1 MASKKYG
8 TNEVKAR
15 KTLKRKKINI
25 NISLKGDEKEK
36 SEILHIRKKR
46 SNYTVQRERIKKVY
60 KRIEAK
66 GYKPID
72 PFSLKT
78 TKELLA
84 EGTDPEAY
92 ARMLSRMKTKDIK
105 KGLKVLDPETGIIFD
120 YSDLKEYEKE
130 KSSTDNRASFYDW
143 LRDVLDNAILPEGL
157 PMLTGKTWVDGGVLQ
172 TEYDRFR
179 NTMYNQIDKDEK
191 EDAITKEIKEDITST
206 VNSLLEVPYY
216 EMFHESII
224 TLSNLILNRPLTP
237 EESTFISDWSDYTN
251 GGASI

>member
-1 MASKKYG
+1 MAK
-8 TNEVKAR
+8 
-15 KTLKRKKINI
+15 
-25 NISLKGDEKEK
+25 
-36 SEILHIRKKR
+36 KKR
-46 SNYTVQRERIKKVY
+46 SEYTKQRERIKKVY
-60 KRIEAK
+60 KRIDEK

-72 PFSLKT
+72 AFNLKT

-143 LRDVLDNAILPEGL
+143 LRAVLDNAILPEGL
-157 PMLTGKTWVDGGVLQ
+157 PMLTGKTWVDDGVLQ

-179 NTMYNQIDKDEK
+179 NTMYTQIDKDEK
-191 EDAITKEIKEDITST
+191 EDAITLEIKEEITST
-206 VNSLLEVPYY
+206 VNGLLEVPYY

-224 TLSNLILNRPLTP
+224 TLSNLILNRSLTV

>member
-1 MASKKYG
+1 MAQ
-8 TNEVKAR
+8 
-15 KTLKRKKINI
+15 
-25 NISLKGDEKEK
+25 
-36 SEILHIRKKR
+36 KKR
-46 SNYTVQRERIKKVY
+46 SEYTKQRERIKKVY
-60 KRIEAK
+60 KRIEEK
-66 GYKPID
+66 GYKPIE
-72 PFSLKT
+72 PFNLKT

-84 EGTDPEAY
+84 EGVDVEAY

-143 LRDVLDNAILPEGL
+143 LRAVLDNAILPMGL
-157 PMLTGKTWVDGGVLQ
+157 PMLTGKTWVDGEVLQ

-179 NTMYNQIDKDEK
+179 NTMYTQIDKDEK
-191 EDAITKEIKEDITST
+191 EDAITLEIKEDITST
-206 VNSLLEVPYY
+206 VNGLLEVPYY

>member
-25 NISLKGDEKEK
+25 SLKGDEKEK
-36 SEILHIRKKR
+36 SEILHIKKKR
-46 SNYTVQRERIKKVY
+46 SNYTIQRERIKKVY
-60 KRIEAK
+60 KRIEEK
-66 GYKPID
+66 GYKSID
-72 PFSLKT
+72 SFNLKT

-130 KSSTDNRASFYDW
+130 KSSTYNRASFYDW

-157 PMLTGKTWVDGGVLQ
+157 PMLSGKTLVDGGVLQ

-179 NTMYNQIDKDEK
+179 NTMYAQIDKDEK
-191 EDAITKEIKEDITST
+191 EDAITLEIKEDITST
-206 VNSLLEVPYY
+206 VNGLLEVPYY

-224 TLSNLILNRPLTP
+224 TLSNLILNRPLAP
-237 EESTFISDWSDYTN
+237 EESTFISDWSDYTS

>member
-1 MASKKYG
+1 MAK
-8 TNEVKAR
+8 
-15 KTLKRKKINI
+15 
-25 NISLKGDEKEK
+25 
-36 SEILHIRKKR
+36 KKR
-46 SNYTVQRERIKKVY
+46 SEYTKQRERIKKVY
-60 KRIEAK
+60 KRIEEK
-66 GYKPID
+66 GYKPIE
-72 PFSLKT
+72 PFNLKT

-92 ARMLSRMKTKDIK
+92 ARLLKRMKTKDIK

-143 LRDVLDNAILPEGL
+143 LRTVLDNAILPMGL
-157 PMLTGKTWVDGGVLQ
+157 PMFTGKTWVDEEVLQ

-179 NTMYNQIDKDEK
+179 NTMYTQIDKDEK
-191 EDAITKEIKEDITST
+191 EDAISLEIKEDITST
-206 VNSLLEVPYY
+206 VNGLLEVPYY

>member
-1 MASKKYG
+1 MASKKYD
-8 TNEVKAR
+8 TNQVKAR
-15 KTLKRKKINI
+15 KMLKRKKINI

-36 SEILHIRKKR
+36 SEILHIKKKR

-72 PFSLKT
+72 SFNLKT

-130 KSSTDNRASFYDW
+130 KSSTDNIASFYDW

-157 PMLTGKTWVDGGVLQ
+157 PMLNSKTWIDVGVLQ

-179 NTMYNQIDKDEK
+179 NTMYSQIDKDEK
-191 EDAITKEIKEDITST
+191 EDAITPEIKEEITST
-206 VNSLLEVPYY
+206 VNGLLEVPYY

-224 TLSNLILNRPLTP
+224 TLSNLILNRPLTV
-237 EESTFISDWSDYTN
+237 EESTFISDWSDYAN